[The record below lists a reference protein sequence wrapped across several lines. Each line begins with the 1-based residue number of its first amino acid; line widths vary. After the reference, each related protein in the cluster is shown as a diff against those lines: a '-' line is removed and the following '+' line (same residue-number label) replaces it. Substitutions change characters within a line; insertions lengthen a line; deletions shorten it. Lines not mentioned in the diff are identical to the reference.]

1 MIINS
6 IMNAHG
12 GSPEL
17 VTINILSVPVTE
29 FDTSLYIYYYDGS
42 SYKAEDYRLYWGD
55 KGDFTIRVAKNSI
68 FCLKL
73 YSFAFA
79 GSNFIPG
86 TTAGG
91 VNSIF
96 SICDVKY
103 EGNWYYAF
111 YASSDGSVSFN

>member
-1 MIINS
+1 MG
-6 IMNAHG
+6 G
-12 GSPEL
+12 GSSGSSEL

-29 FDTSLYIYYYDGS
+29 FDTSFDIYYYDGS
-42 SYKAEDYRLYWGD
+42 SYKAEDHRLYWGD

-68 FCLKL
+68 FCLSM

-91 VNSIF
+91 VNNIF
-96 SICDVKY
+96 SIWDGEH
-103 EGNWYYAF
+103 EGTWYYAF
-111 YASSDGSVSFN
+111 YASSDGSVSFD